1 MKNILLL
8 LGLLFCV
15 QSLFCHLPES
25 VATDTAGLVAFNTDS
40 VQRAQYLKDSVEADY
55 FAKNYSGSWL
65 FSSDSKIHRYDVQQ
79 LSQHGSNKYV
89 FFVLVVLLC
98 AVTYVKT
105 AFNKE
110 LSDLL
115 QSLVNSNM
123 AQQVFRTQTSE
134 ITLSSFLLHLN
145 FILVMSLYVRFI
157 LVKIFGVNTLEN
169 FTSIL
174 FLIFLFTFFYIAK
187 FFAIQ
192 VSGYVFEMKQVAE
205 EYVFIFSTIC
215 KTLGLSLI
223 PALFVFYTAPGK
235 YLHIVYYL
243 TLFVCLIF
251 LILLLWRALSTSYK
265 LMYRSIYHFIIYVC
279 TQEMA
284 MLFLFIKLLTKTV
297 S

>member
-1 MKNILLL
+1 M
-8 LGLLFCV
+8 GLLFCA

-25 VATDTAGLVAFNTDS
+25 IASDTTGLVAFNTDS
-40 VQRAQYLKDSVEADY
+40 VQRAQYLKDSIESDY
-55 FAKNYSGSWL
+55 FAKNYTGSL
-65 FSSDSKIHRYDVQQ
+65 LLNSAGKAHRYDVQQ
-79 LSQHGSNKYV
+79 LSPHGSNKYV

-123 AQQVFRTQTSE
+123 AQQVLRTQTSE

-187 FFAIQ
+187 LFAIQ
-192 VSGYVFEMKQVAE
+192 VSGYVFEMKQAAE

-235 YLHIVYYL
+235 YLYIVYYL

-251 LILLLWRALSTSYK
+251 LILLLWRVLSTSYK

-279 TQEMA
+279 TQEIA